1 MSTVNQIAEESF
13 WFSFVLVGYT
23 YLGYPFILFVCYAA
37 VQLYSDVLFLLG
49 RRERRISPPGIGEEP
64 GVTFV
69 IPAHNEEDN
78 LPKKLAN
85 LQQTKYPTDRLQ
97 VVIVSDGSTDG
108 TNEILNSCTLP
119 YVEKLFLRERS
130 GKPVALNYGVEHA
143 RYDILIFSD
152 AATLFVPNAVANL
165 VRRLR
170 DPKIGVV
177 CGAVQFRR
185 SQESE
190 QTEGIYWRFER
201 VLRLME
207 SRLGASVN
215 ASGAIYAVRKKC
227 FIPLQSGDLID
238 DLLIPLNARKLG
250 YKVIEDPE
258 AMATDLAAS
267 TVKGEFSRR
276 ARLAV
281 GSFRA
286 LCKVKFFLLPGFTV
300 FAFLSHKVLRW
311 LLPFL
316 LIAMLAS
323 NAFLASRPFF
333 RVLLATQIVFY
344 LWGALGL
351 MFHKRLRTVRFAL
364 FAYFLLMMHFAFLVG
379 FYRFLFGGPE
389 TTWERTQ

>member
-1 MSTVNQIAEESF
+1 MSIVTHIAAETF
-13 WFSFVLVGYT
+13 WFTLALVVYTYVGY
-23 YLGYPFILFVCYAA
+23 PIILFVCYAA
-37 VQLYSDVLFLLG
+37 LQLYSDILFLLG
-49 RRERRISPPGIGEEP
+49 RKERRISPTTVDDAP
-64 GVTFV
+64 GVTFI
-69 IPAHNEEDN
+69 IPAHNEERN
-78 LPKKLAN
+78 LPQKLSN
-85 LQQTKYPTDRLQ
+85 LQHTKYPTDKLQ
-97 VVIVSDGSTDG
+97 VIIVSDGSTDG

-119 YVEKLFLRERS
+119 YIEKIFLRERS
-130 GKPVALNYGVEHA
+130 GKPIALNCGVEHA
-143 RYDILIFSD
+143 SHDILLFSD
-152 AATLFVPNAVANL
+152 AATLFAPDAVANL

-177 CGAVQFRR
+177 CGALQFWG

-190 QTEGIYWRFER
+190 QTEGIYWKFER

-215 ASGAIYAVRKKC
+215 ASGAIYAVRRKC
-227 FIPLQSGDLID
+227 FIPLQPGDLVD
-238 DLLIPLNARKLG
+238 DLLIPMNARKLG

-258 AMATDLAAS
+258 AVASDFAAS
-267 TVKGEFSRR
+267 TVKGEFTRR

-286 LCKVKFFLLPGFTV
+286 LCKAKLFFLPGFTG
-300 FAFLSHKVLRW
+300 FAFLSHKLLRW

-323 NAFLASRPFF
+323 NVFLASRPSY
-333 RVLLATQIVFY
+333 RAMLVVQLGFY

-351 MFHKRLRTVRFAL
+351 MFHERLRRMRFAL

-379 FYRFLFGGPE
+379 FWQFLFGGRK
-389 TTWERTQ
+389 TTWEHTH